1 MGDKGTIIY
10 YGGFSLPDKNA
21 SANRVVSN
29 GKIFEAIGY
38 RVVFLG
44 ADYEDSGYEGVKI
57 VGENM
62 LCEAH
67 PSGAVQWLKQIIF
80 FKNLKNLISQ
90 DKTVK
95 LVILY
100 NVPFITLLLAKQFL
114 KKYHVEV
121 AYDCTEWTRFT
132 EGSFVKRAFKYIDE
146 FFVSGLVHLVAHR
159 VIVISEMMM
168 KAYKSSKKIIKLPPL
183 VDISDPMWHQVPEK
197 GNEAFTFC
205 FAGFPGGNKEYLDK
219 VVEAFSSLNIEARL
233 KIVGVDREQFLELY
247 PGTTIG
253 QGVEFLGLL
262 SHSESIKEILSCDC
276 YVFIRPSDR
285 RNNAGFP
292 TKFVESFTCGVK
304 IITTDV
310 SDVKSYA
317 DEDCIILQST
327 DVAEITSAMETIM
340 HSGRGSYNRV
350 LRNAFDY
357 RNYIDETQR
366 WLS

>member
-29 GKIFEAIGY
+29 GKIFKALGY

-44 ADYEDSGYEGVKI
+44 ADYEDSSYDGVKN
-57 VGENM
+57 VGEDM

-67 PSGAVQWLKQIIF
+67 PSGAVQWLKQIVF
-80 FKNLKNLISQ
+80 FKNLKKIVAQ

-100 NVPFITLLLAKQFL
+100 NVPFITLLLAKLFL
-114 KKYHVEV
+114 KKHGIEV

-132 EGSFVKRAFKYIDE
+132 EGLFLKKAFKYIDE
-146 FFVSGLVHLVAHR
+146 FFVSSLIHLVAHR

-183 VDISDPMWHQVPEK
+183 VDISDPIWHQVPEK
-197 GNEAFTFC
+197 QNDAFTFC
-205 FAGFPGGNKEYLDK
+205 FAGFPGGNKDYLDK
-219 VVEAFSSLNIEARL
+219 VVEAFSSLDSNVRL
-233 KIVGVDREQFLELY
+233 KIVGVDREQFLKLY

-253 QGVEFLGLL
+253 RGVEFLGLL
-262 SHSESIKEILSCDC
+262 SHSESVKEILCCDC

-317 DEDCIILQST
+317 NKDCIILKST
-327 DVAEITSAMETIM
+327 DVAELTAAIETVR
-340 HSGRGSYNRV
+340 SSENGANNRA
-350 LRNAFDY
+350 LRNTFDY
-357 RNYIDETQR
+357 RNYIDEVQR